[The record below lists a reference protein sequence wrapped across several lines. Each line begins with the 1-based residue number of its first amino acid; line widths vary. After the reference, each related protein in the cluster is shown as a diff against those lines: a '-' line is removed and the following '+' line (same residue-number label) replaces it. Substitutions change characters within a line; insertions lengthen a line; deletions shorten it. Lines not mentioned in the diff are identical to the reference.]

1 MTENTE
7 PRDLDDNMRT
17 ALFAS
22 LIGKAVQAV
31 TVTVPADALTG
42 DYLAHLVADMEPADY
57 DADCPGGGLVANK
70 REERDQCTTC
80 AVRVSRCACISSRC
94 AWMSSRIRPSSS
106 RMSRTSLTR
115 SLRSISARASARF
128 CAD

>member
-7 PRDLDDNMRT
+7 TRDLDDNMRT
-17 ALFAS
+17 ALLAS

-57 DADCPGGGLVANK
+57 EAFAATLDKQVVTNGKTRAAAITDPRKDV
-70 REERDQCTTC
+70 TPHW
-80 AVRVSRCACISSRC
+80 RCALYMID
-94 AWMSSRIRPSSS
+94 
-106 RMSRTSLTR
+106 
-115 SLRSISARASARF
+115 RAGDSVTVDVMVF
-128 CAD
+128 TCPC

>member
-7 PRDLDDNMRT
+7 TLDLDDNMRT
-17 ALFAS
+17 ALLAS

-57 DADCPGGGLVANK
+57 DAFAATLDEQVITNGEPRAAAITDPREDATPHWRAALYMIDRDGDAVTVKLMVFTCP
-70 REERDQCTTC
+70 C
-80 AVRVSRCACISSRC
+80 
-94 AWMSSRIRPSSS
+94 
-106 RMSRTSLTR
+106 
-115 SLRSISARASARF
+115 
-128 CAD
+128 

>member
-7 PRDLDDNMRT
+7 LRDLDDNMRT

-42 DYLAHLVADMEPADY
+42 DYLANLVADMEPAEY
-57 DADCPGGGLVANK
+57 DAFAATLDEQVVTNGENRAAAITDPREDATPHWRSALYIIDRAGDAVTVKLMVFTCP
-70 REERDQCTTC
+70 C
-80 AVRVSRCACISSRC
+80 
-94 AWMSSRIRPSSS
+94 
-106 RMSRTSLTR
+106 
-115 SLRSISARASARF
+115 
-128 CAD
+128 

>member
-42 DYLAHLVADMEPADY
+42 DYLAHLVADIEPRAAAITDQREDVTPHWRAALY
-57 DADCPGGGLVANK
+57 MIDRDGDAVTVKLMVFTCP
-70 REERDQCTTC
+70 C
-80 AVRVSRCACISSRC
+80 
-94 AWMSSRIRPSSS
+94 
-106 RMSRTSLTR
+106 
-115 SLRSISARASARF
+115 
-128 CAD
+128 

>member
-42 DYLAHLVADMEPADY
+42 DYLAHLVADMEPAEY
-57 DADCPGGGLVANK
+57 DAFAATLDEQVITNGEPRAAAITDPREDATPHWRVALYMIDRDGDAVTVKLMVFTCP
-70 REERDQCTTC
+70 C
-80 AVRVSRCACISSRC
+80 
-94 AWMSSRIRPSSS
+94 
-106 RMSRTSLTR
+106 
-115 SLRSISARASARF
+115 
-128 CAD
+128 